1 MNKHSRDKAAKN
13 LKHESE
19 AIPKNDVLEDM
30 PRQGIDFPLHGHT
43 ISVMP
48 TNQVRKLGMGQVDI
62 PLEFQVLRDSNVVG
76 YLERGQDVLL
86 AWMPYELDDGTPAE
100 VQTLEEAVR
109 FVADLA

>member
-1 MNKHSRDKAAKN
+1 MNKHARDKAAKN

-19 AIPKNDVLEDM
+19 AIPKNDALETM
-30 PRQGIDFPLHGHT
+30 PREGIDFPLHGHA

-48 TNQVRKLGMGQVDI
+48 TNETRHLGMGQPDV
-62 PLEFQVLRDSNVVG
+62 PLEFQVLKDTNIVG

-86 AWMPYELDDGTPAE
+86 AWAPSQLDDGMPAE

-109 FVADLA
+109 FLADLR